1 MTAEVPIVALAA
13 TKANHPGGASNVSL
27 AYRTDWFLLIVP

>member
-27 AYRTDWFLLIVP
+27 AYGRIGFC